1 MENIDLILMLI
12 ALTLGTQI
20 CRFIPLII
28 PNSLLTHPILQ
39 KLNKILPLVIMLLLV
54 LTSLNIPKTTDEYTM
69 LIAQVIALIGVLFS
83 YKWFNNIL
91 LSVGLG
97 ILNIN
102 VLLWLLG

>member
-39 KLNKILPLVIMLLLV
+39 KLNKMLPLVIMLLLV
-54 LTSLNIPKTTDEYTM
+54 LTSLNIPTTGEYTM
-69 LIAQVIALIGVLFS
+69 LIAQIIALIGVLFS

-102 VLLWLLG
+102 LLLWLLG